1 MKILTGK
8 KQTPRRCLLYGVH
21 GIGKSTWAAQ
31 APNVLM
37 MDLEDG
43 LADIDTSKT
52 QHLTTMDE
60 IEDAFLWLAQQEHG
74 FTTLAIDSAD
84 WLERIIH
91 QRVAQK
97 NGKATVGDIPYGN
110 GYKQALGEWQQI
122 LKRLD
127 YLRNERGLNI
137 VLLAHS
143 KVSKFADP
151 AGDSYDR
158 YTPALHEASA
168 ALLQEWV
175 DELLFCHYKV
185 HTRKEDEGFGRER
198 TIAVGGTERTVKTS
212 ETATALA
219 KNRLAMPAEIGFSWA
234 AYAQHMAGNISGIVV
249 DGSSKSEE

>member
-43 LADIDTSKT
+43 LADIATSKT

-97 NGKATVGDIPYGN
+97 NGKATV
-110 GYKQALGEWQQI
+110 
-122 LKRLD
+122 
-127 YLRNERGLNI
+127 
-137 VLLAHS
+137 V
-143 KVSKFADP
+143 
-151 AGDSYDR
+151 
-158 YTPALHEASA
+158 
-168 ALLQEWV
+168 
-175 DELLFCHYKV
+175 
-185 HTRKEDEGFGRER
+185 
-198 TIAVGGTERTVKTS
+198 TS
-212 ETATALA
+212 PTATGTSKLW
-219 KNRLAMPAEIGFSWA
+219 G
-234 AYAQHMAGNISGIVV
+234 SG
-249 DGSSKSEE
+249 SRS

>member
-43 LADIDTSKT
+43 LADIDCSRTEVVKDLL
-52 QHLTTMDE
+52 HARE
-60 IEDAFLWLAQQEHG
+60 IIEWLRSEKHE
-74 FTTLAIDSAD
+74 FRTLVIDSAD

-175 DELLFCHYKV
+175 DELLFAHYKV

-198 TIAVGGTERTVKTS
+198 TVAVGGTERIVKTS
-212 ETATALA
+212 ETATVLA

-249 DGSSKSEE
+249 DGSSKSKE